1 MIHARS
7 SSGAPVTAS
16 SSPLRR
22 VLIVE
27 DDHTCR
33 EFLRVALGRRGFE
46 VALTESVPAAQEML
60 KRDGFASFDCV
71 VTDYRMPGF
80 TGLDLLNWLK
90 EQRSNLATI
99 MLTAEGEKRLVAES
113 LRGGAADFLEKPVDL
128 ERLREAIG
136 KAIEQ
141 THRQRRAVQMESA
154 VKELGRAQQW
164 MLKSHNLK
172 TSVGVDIAFRPKLDA
187 GGDFFSHFQP
197 SANKYCCLLTDVSG
211 HDLQA
216 AYISAFFQ
224 GVVRGMVERGAP
236 LPDVFA
242 SFNRF
247 LLEEWNHSGRIGN
260 NLSTSVA
267 VCSLLID
274 FDQSHAEVLTCGGPA
289 PIYVEPT
296 GRATIVGRDGGF
308 PLGWFD
314 DQLPPCMLQPVR
326 PGGAFLV
333 WTDGLTDLGEKQG
346 MSPLSL
352 GWALQWRDRRDPA
365 LAFVNEA
372 PDDILLVNVLLPS
385 PQPDADPLVPIL
397 LDRYHGGQLG
407 EIDAF
412 EDLWLRS
419 LLAVI
424 PDLCESMQH
433 DILLACREG
442 VLNALR
448 HGCRG
453 QSDTYATLQL
463 SWRRHTRMLR
473 MWIDDPGP
481 GHHFDYEAQARRQD
495 IDLVDSHR
503 GLIFIHNLAHGVT
516 TERQGATLILD
527 FQL

>member
-1 MIHARS
+1 MSHARS
-7 SSGAPVTAS
+7 PHGTALTAS
-16 SSPLRR
+16 SSPVRR

-33 EFLRVALGRRGFE
+33 EFLRVALGRRGFQ
-46 VALTESVPAAQEML
+46 VALTESVPAAQETL
-60 KRDGFASFDCV
+60 SREGFDSYDCV

-90 EQRSNLATI
+90 ERRSSLATI

-128 ERLREAIG
+128 DRLREAIG

-164 MLKSHNLK
+164 MLKSHSLK
-172 TSVGVDIAFRPKLDA
+172 TPVGVDIAFRPKLDA

-197 SANKYCCLLTDVSG
+197 SANKYCCMLTDVSG

-236 LPDVFA
+236 LPEVFA

-247 LLEEWNHSGRIGN
+247 LLEEWNQSERGDT

-267 VCSLLID
+267 VCSLLVD
-274 FDQSHAEVLTCGGPA
+274 FAESHAEVLTCGGPA
-289 PIYVEPT
+289 PIYVEPS
-296 GRATIVGRDGGF
+296 GRAGSVGRDGGF
-308 PLGWFD
+308 PLGWFAD
-314 DQLPPCMLQPVR
+314 HLPPCMLQPVQ

-333 WTDGLTDLGEKQG
+333 WTDGLTDLAEKQG
-346 MSPLSL
+346 MASLSL
-352 GWALQWRDRRDPA
+352 GWAMQWRDRRDPD
-365 LAFVNEA
+365 LAFIKEA
-372 PDDILLVNVLLPS
+372 ADDILLVNIRLPA
-385 PQPDADPLVPIL
+385 PEAEADPLVPII

-407 EIDAF
+407 EIDAL
-412 EDLWLRS
+412 EDSWLRS
-419 LLAVI
+419 LLVVI
-424 PDLCESMQH
+424 PDLPERMQH
-433 DILLACREG
+433 DILLACREA

-453 QSDTYATLQL
+453 QSDSYATLQL

-473 MWIDDPGP
+473 VWIDDPGS
-481 GHHFDYEAQARRQD
+481 GHDFDYEEQARRQEL
-495 IDLVDSHR
+495 DLVDNHR
-503 GLIFIHNLAHGVT
+503 GLIFIHNLAHHVT
-516 TERQGATLILD
+516 TERRGATLILD